1 MKAALFKRENLPS
14 IIKLFLPYFDFMG
27 MGMLK
32 FLVFKL
38 SEYLNLYI
46 DKPEEVI

>member
-1 MKAALFKRENLPS
+1 
-14 IIKLFLPYFDFMG
+14 MG

-46 DKPEEVI
+46 DKPEEVIWTKKVLH